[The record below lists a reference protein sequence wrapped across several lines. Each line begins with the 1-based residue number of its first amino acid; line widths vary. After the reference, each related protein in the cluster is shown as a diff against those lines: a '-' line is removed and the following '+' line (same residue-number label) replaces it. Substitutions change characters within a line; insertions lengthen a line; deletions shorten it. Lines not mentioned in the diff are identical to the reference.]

1 MLDGEPMDPLP
12 WIGNQK
18 VPYCEMSDDPLFRA
32 LADASR
38 RKLLDKLHRKNGQT
52 LGELCQG
59 MRMTRQA
66 VAKHLAILKKAN
78 LVSWKRE
85 GRERLHFINPVP
97 INEIAE
103 RWISKFEYPRLQTLA
118 QLKKRLEGEDHE

>member
-1 MLDGEPMDPLP
+1 
-12 WIGNQK
+12 
-18 VPYCEMSDDPLFRA
+18 MSDDPLFRA

-52 LGELCQG
+52 LGELCRG
-59 MRMTRQA
+59 LRMTRQA

-78 LVSWKRE
+78 LVSWIRE
-85 GRERLHFINPVP
+85 GREKFHFINPVP

-103 RWISKFEYPRLQTLA
+103 RWISKFEYPRLQALA
-118 QLKKRLEGEDHE
+118 KLKKSLEGEDHD

>member
-1 MLDGEPMDPLP
+1 M
-12 WIGNQK
+12 
-18 VPYCEMSDDPLFRA
+18 VPYCEMNDDAVFKA

-38 RKLLDKLHRKNGQT
+38 RELLDRLRYKNGQT
-52 LGELCQG
+52 LGELCDG
-59 MRMTRQA
+59 LNMTRQA
-66 VAKHLAILKKAN
+66 VAKHLGILRKAN

-103 RWISKFEYPRLQTLA
+103 RWISKFEYPRLQALSR
-118 QLKKRLEGEDHE
+118 LKRNLEGKES

>member
-1 MLDGEPMDPLP
+1 MEPHGSLFNGMNEDA
-12 WIGNQK
+12 
-18 VPYCEMSDDPLFRA
+18 VFRA

-38 RKLLDKLHRKNGQT
+38 RKLLDRLRQKNGQT
-52 LGELCQG
+52 LGELCVG
-59 MRMTRQA
+59 LNMTRQA

-78 LVSWKRE
+78 LVSWRRE

-103 RWISKFEYPRLQTLA
+103 RWISRFEYPRLQALSK
-118 QLKKRLEGEDHE
+118 LKRDLEEKES

>member
-1 MLDGEPMDPLP
+1 M
-12 WIGNQK
+12 
-18 VPYCEMSDDPLFRA
+18 VPFSGMNEDAVFKA

-38 RKLLDKLHRKNGQT
+38 RRLLDRLHQQNGQT
-52 LGELCQG
+52 LGELCEG
-59 MRMTRQA
+59 MKMTRQA

-97 INEIAE
+97 IHEIAE
-103 RWISKFEYPRLQTLA
+103 RWISKFEVPRLEALSK
-118 QLKKRLEGEDHE
+118 LKKNLEGKKS

>member
-1 MLDGEPMDPLP
+1 MENDAVF
-12 WIGNQK
+12 K
-18 VPYCEMSDDPLFRA
+18 A

-38 RKLLDKLHRKNGQT
+38 RQLLDRLHRKNGQT

-59 MRMTRQA
+59 LNMTRQA

-78 LVSWKRE
+78 LVSWERQ

-97 INEIAE
+97 INDIAE
-103 RWISKFEYPRLQTLA
+103 RWIRKFEYPRLRALSK
-118 QLKKRLEGEDHE
+118 LKKTLEGNDDE